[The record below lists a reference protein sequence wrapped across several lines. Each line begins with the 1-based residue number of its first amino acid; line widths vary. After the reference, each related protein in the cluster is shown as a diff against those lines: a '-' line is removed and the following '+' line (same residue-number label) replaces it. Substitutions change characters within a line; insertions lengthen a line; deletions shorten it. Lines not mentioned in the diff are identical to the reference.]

1 MSLHTSRIIT
11 PSTNKL
17 CDICSEIPFDSKKL
31 LPFKRGYTTNRWA
44 MGTLSRIRK
53 ETGCPFCRLI
63 GLAVYEAYK
72 GQRDNEFLLKED
84 ITIDWNNPP
93 DTNRRSVISIDGMS
107 SGTTIRFVDEATF
120 SDILLADSQLDWNR
134 ARRWI
139 SACENNHGDTCN
151 PRWNLSATTAISGLE
166 VLRLVDVVNGC
177 LVEARSPCR
186 YLTLSYVWGGVNNV
200 RLTSSNKAFLMEKG
214 VLRTIWRLLPRT
226 IRDAIE
232 VVKALGESLLWIDA
246 LCLVQNDRFDMRN
259 GIEVMDL
266 IYERAALCIVAASGD
281 SADAGL
287 PGARL
292 GNRFVTSRAERILPG
307 IQLAVSNELDH
318 VLRSS
323 TYNRRG
329 WT

>member
-1 MSLHTSRIIT
+1 MSSHTSRT
-11 PSTNKL
+11 TAPSTNRL
-17 CDICSEIPFDSKKL
+17 CDICSEIPFDTEDPL
-31 LPFKRGYTTNRWA
+31 FGDYATDRWA
-44 MGTLSRIRK
+44 MGTLGRIRK
-53 ETGCPFCRLI
+53 ETGCPLCRLI
-63 GLAVYEAYK
+63 GLAVYKPY
-72 GQRDNEFLLKED
+72 QDHNWFSLKED
-84 ITIDWNNPP
+84 ITISWRNPR
-93 DTNRRSVISIDGMS
+93 DTNSREVISIDGMS
-107 SGTTIRFVDEATF
+107 NGTTIRFVDEATF

-139 SACENNHGDTCN
+139 LACENNHGDICN

-166 VLRLVDVVNGC
+166 VLRLIDVVNGC
-177 LVEARSPCR
+177 LVETRNPCR

-200 RLTSSNKAFLMEKG
+200 RLTSSNKEFLMEKG

-232 VVKALGESLLWIDA
+232 VVQALGGGLLWVDA
-246 LCLVQNDRFDMRN
+246 LCLVQNDAVDMQN

-292 GNRFVTSRAERILPG
+292 GNRFVTSRVERILPG
-307 IQLAVSNELDH
+307 IQLVVHNELDH

-323 TYNRRG
+323 SYNRRG